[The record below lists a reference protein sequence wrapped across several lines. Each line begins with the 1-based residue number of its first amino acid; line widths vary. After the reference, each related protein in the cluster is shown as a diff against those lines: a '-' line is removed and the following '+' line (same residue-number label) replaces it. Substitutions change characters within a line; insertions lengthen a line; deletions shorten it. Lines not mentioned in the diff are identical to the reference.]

1 MNLFESIML
10 VCFGSAW
17 PISIYRS
24 FVSKKTAGKS
34 LLFLIVLQTG
44 YIAGILFKVTEF
56 IENSKTNA
64 NLPMSI
70 NLYLYI
76 LNLIMITIDVF
87 LYLRNR
93 KIEKTKSTQQ

>member
-1 MNLFESIML
+1 MNIFETIML
-10 VCFGSAW
+10 ICFGSAW
-17 PISIYRS
+17 PISIYKS
-24 FVSKKTAGKS
+24 YVSKQNAGKS
-34 LLFLIVLQTG
+34 LSFLVVLQTG
-44 YIAGILFKVTEF
+44 YIAGILFKISEYMTH
-56 IENSKTNA
+56 IKANA
-64 NLPMSI
+64 DIKMSI